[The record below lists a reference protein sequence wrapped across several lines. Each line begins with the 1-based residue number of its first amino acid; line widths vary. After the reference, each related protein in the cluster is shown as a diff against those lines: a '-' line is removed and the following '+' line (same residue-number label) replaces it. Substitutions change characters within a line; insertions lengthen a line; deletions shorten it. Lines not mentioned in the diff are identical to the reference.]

1 MNPEALPPA
10 SETSLAILY
19 ELVSD
24 GIWDWDAKTGQVYRS
39 PGWYR
44 MLGYDVDSLE
54 GTVFTWEN
62 IIHRDD
68 YDRVMEHFD
77 LYISKQSDIYQI
89 EYRCRTANNDYI
101 WVEDTGRIV
110 AWQSDGTVARMM
122 GAHRNI
128 EAERSIRE
136 ESALKSAKLQE
147 VIDRRTRE
155 LVSVNA
161 QLEIK
166 VDETE
171 RLATTD
177 SLTEICNRYGF
188 EQKFKQECARAERY
202 REPLSLITF
211 DVDHFKKIND
221 KNGHAAGDAVLVMV
235 SKIVIDNV
243 RTIDVVARWGGD
255 EFMILLPN
263 TALDDARRVAEKLR
277 SLIERETFDLDLP
290 VTASMG
296 VAELADGEAPMR
308 LTIRADKA
316 LYQAKQLGRNLVSL
330 AS

>member
-1 MNPEALPPA
+1 MKEGILP
-10 SETSLAILY
+10 STTDTSLAILY
-19 ELVSD
+19 ELISD
-24 GIWDWDAKTGQVYRS
+24 GVWDWDASTGQVYRS

-62 IIHRDD
+62 VIHADD

-77 LYISKQSDIYQI
+77 RYITKKSDTYQI
-89 EYRCRTANNDYI
+89 QYRCRTFNNDYI
-101 WVEDTGRIV
+101 WIEDRGFVVEW
-110 AWQSDGTVARMM
+110 ASDGTVLRMM

-128 EAERSIRE
+128 EAERIMRE
-136 ESALKSAKLQE
+136 KNELKNAKLQQ

-155 LVSVNA
+155 LVNVNA

-166 VDETE
+166 IDEAE

-202 REPLSLITF
+202 HEPLSLITF
-211 DVDHFKKIND
+211 DIDHFKLIND
-221 KNGHAAGDAVLVMV
+221 KSGHAAGDAVLAKV
-235 SKIVIDNV
+235 SKIVIDNI
-243 RTIDVVARWGGD
+243 RTIDIVARWGGD

-263 TALDDARRVAEKLR
+263 TVLDDARMVAEKLR
-277 SLIERETFDLDLP
+277 GLIEQEVFDLDRT

-296 VAELADGEAPMR
+296 VAELAEEEAPMR
-308 LTIRADKA
+308 LTIRADNA
-316 LYQAKQLGRNLVSL
+316 LYASKMKGRNTVSVEL
-330 AS
+330 

>member
-10 SETSLAILY
+10 SETSLAIIY

-24 GIWDWDAKTGQVYRS
+24 GIWDWNAETGYVYRS

-44 MLGYDVDSLE
+44 MLGYDAHALD

-77 LYISKQSDIYQI
+77 LYITKQSDVYQI
-89 EYRCRTANNDYI
+89 EYRCRTFHNEYI
-101 WVEDTGRIV
+101 WIEDKGIVVEW
-110 AWQSDGTVARMM
+110 AEDGAVLRMI

-128 EAERSIRE
+128 EAERVIRE
-136 ESALKSAKLQE
+136 KSALKSAKLQE

-155 LVSVNA
+155 LVNVNS

-166 VDETE
+166 IDEAE

-177 SLTEICNRYGF
+177 SLTEIYNRYGF

-211 DVDHFKKIND
+211 DIDHFKLIND
-221 KNGHAAGDAVLVMV
+221 KRGHAAGDDVLSRV
-235 SKIVIDNV
+235 SKIVIDNI

-263 TALDDARRVAEKLR
+263 TVLDDARKVAEKLR
-277 SLIERETFDLDLP
+277 DLIEREVFGLDVP
-290 VTASMG
+290 VTVSMG
-296 VAELADGEAPMR
+296 VAELAEGEAPMR
-308 LTIRADKA
+308 LTIRADNA
-316 LYQAKQLGRNLVSL
+316 LYQSKHLGRNLVSL